1 MKDML
6 LMLDFIFVAATIGFF
21 LVATACVAGCDR
33 LRRGSIDER

>member
-21 LVATACVAGCDR
+21 LVATAYIVACDR
-33 LRRGSIDER
+33 LRRGSTDER